1 MDNWRYRGPRKAKL
15 ATFLLSLTILA
26 LFAST
31 TVYMVINMRNYEA
44 SSLED
49 LLLST
54 IDFCNSDP
62 LPGDFLWNLTKD
74 DLVIN
79 LRGGTAAVIV
89 NVCLP
94 RVFIDNLLTPSLEKD
109 YPWRCHCMLEGMRH
123 LGGKSC
129 RTCGLWPL
137 PGGDFE

>member
-1 MDNWRYRGPRKAKL
+1 MHNWRYRGPRKAKL
-15 ATFLLSLTILA
+15 ATFSLSLTILA

-31 TVYMVINMRNYEA
+31 TVYMVINMMNYEA

-54 IDFCNSDP
+54 IDFCHFDP
-62 LPGDFLWNLTKD
+62 LPGNFLWNFAKD

-94 RVFIDNLLTPSLEKD
+94 RVFMDGI
-109 YPWRCHCMLEGMRH
+109 C
-123 LGGKSC
+123 
-129 RTCGLWPL
+129 
-137 PGGDFE
+137 